1 MSLFRIVKYS
11 SLLFFL
17 GKYKSKLFRV
27 VAVLLFALI
36 TSLLYQ
42 DVADYLAQQYPETVI
57 YALLAKMLIV
67 YGALGFVLLQF
78 RPEPDVK
85 GGTETRV
92 MDDLQHSSST
102 DKTPDTAP
110 QDTLAGME
118 DVSKTATLHSR
129 YDKLIGEKS
138 DPKGHTKHSSR
149 DQS

>member
-27 VAVLLFALI
+27 VTVLLFALI

-42 DVADYLAQQYPETVI
+42 DVADYLAQQYPETII
-57 YALLAKMLIV
+57 YALLVKIIIV

-85 GGTETRV
+85 TRAETQAT
-92 MDDLQHSSST
+92 DDLKHTSST
-102 DKTPDTAP
+102 EQVSAVAP
-110 QDTLAGME
+110 QDTLAGLE
-118 DVSKTATLHSR
+118 DVSKIATLHSR
-129 YDKLIGEKS
+129 YDKLMGEQS
-138 DPKGHTKHSSR
+138 NRKGHAKHSSG
-149 DQS
+149 DQG